1 MTGLET
7 FMEEVSGTALA
18 ATDTLA
24 NFLYKNAL
32 VSFVHLDCAAQ
43 RDHFLPPKCYLE
55 STLNRAD
62 FSTALWGKSESR
74 AWKYAPFLISSLGSI
89 LFPARSQNPA
99 RLWLDSR

>member
-43 RDHFLPPKCYLE
+43 RDHFLSEVLDLYRIHPKPRRLF
-55 STLNRAD
+55 NR
-62 FSTALWGKSESR
+62 
-74 AWKYAPFLISSLGSI
+74 PLG
-89 LFPARSQNPA
+89 
-99 RLWLDSR
+99 